1 LPAGLEEPLLEAR
14 QGPTLG
20 CGERQDE
27 RAARLYNQQQQRPLW
42 LSDRMRVPSANIAL
56 DDSADEHSRDA
67 IGLIEF

>member
-27 RAARLYNQQQQRPLW
+27 RAARLHNQQQQRPLW
-42 LSDRMRVPSANIAL
+42 LSDRMRMPSANVAL
-56 DDSADEHSRDA
+56 DDTADNHCCYA
-67 IGLIEF
+67 IGLVER